1 MNIVNFVTYYYMLK
15 KISVLVAYYVL
26 FVNLPYDYSDV
37 RLFRSRYDSTLD
49 WLCVMRGITKDYSQ
63 IKRYI

>member
-1 MNIVNFVTYYYMLK
+1 MNIVNLVTYYYMLK

-37 RLFRSRYDSTLD
+37 RYYLEVGIQHLRLTVRHESYYQGLFTN
-49 WLCVMRGITKDYSQ
+49 
-63 IKRYI
+63 